1 MPLGHHFLVKLGFVQ
16 FVFSFL
22 FFFFSKLVP
31 KNKILCK
38 IFNVNLLR
46 NIVQHVLQYKNN
58 TFMSIL

>member
-22 FFFFSKLVP
+22 FSFSKLVP

-38 IFNVNLLR
+38 IFNVHLLR
-46 NIVQHVLQYKNN
+46 NIVQHVLQYKSN